1 MPPPED
7 KMVLRT
13 AFRHNNE
20 QSAGQSF
27 FFFTQRVTMDT
38 AVGMSMIEIRR
49 GTIALWIGILAG
61 PIAWASALQV
71 RYSIV
76 VYVCRNHAFWL
87 MWLVTLGALLVAA
100 FGGFCAWRGWTDS
113 TPRVRFMALGGLSI
127 SALFA
132 LAIISAAIPDLSSR
146 ACP

>member
-1 MPPPED
+1 MG
-7 KMVLRT
+7 M
-13 AFRHNNE
+13 
-20 QSAGQSF
+20 
-27 FFFTQRVTMDT
+27 QR
-38 AVGMSMIEIRR
+38 IEIHR
-49 GTIALWIGILAG
+49 GSIALWIGLLAG
-61 PIAWASALQV
+61 PIAWASAQQV
-71 RYSIV
+71 RYAIV
-76 VYVCRNHAFWL
+76 VYVCRNHAHWL
-87 MWLVTLGALLVAA
+87 MWLVTLAALLITA